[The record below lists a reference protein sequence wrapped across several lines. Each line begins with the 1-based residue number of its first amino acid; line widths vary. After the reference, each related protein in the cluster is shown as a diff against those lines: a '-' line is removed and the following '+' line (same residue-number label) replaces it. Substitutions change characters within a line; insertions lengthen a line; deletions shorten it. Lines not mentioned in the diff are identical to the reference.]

1 MDTSYYENHRSEIL
15 QFITNKPK
23 RVLELGC
30 GAGNFGA
37 KLKELYGCSVVGI
50 EIFTSA
56 AEQAK
61 LKLDKVIVASI
72 DGYDFSHLG
81 KFDLIIAND
90 VLEHLVD
97 PWMVID
103 RLHESLSDNGLFIG
117 SIPNIRQYKIITNLL
132 LRGKWEYADQGILD
146 RTHLRFFTR
155 QSIIEAFKKYE
166 IIQVACLQKPRT
178 LSHWIQ
184 YKLWPN
190 LLTIQYCM
198 VAKKHS

>member
-1 MDTSYYENHRSEIL
+1 MNLSYYEGNRNDMLE
-15 QFITNKPK
+15 FIPNIPK

-37 KLKELYGCSVVGI
+37 KLKELYGCEVIGI
-50 EIFTSA
+50 EIFPSA

-61 LKLDKVIVASI
+61 LKLDKVIVNSI

-97 PWMVID
+97 PWVVID
-103 RLHESLSDNGLFIG
+103 RLHESLSDNGIFIA

-132 LRGKWEYADQGILD
+132 LRGKWEYED
-146 RTHLRFFTR
+146 
-155 QSIIEAFKKYE
+155 
-166 IIQVACLQKPRT
+166 
-178 LSHWIQ
+178 
-184 YKLWPN
+184 
-190 LLTIQYCM
+190 
-198 VAKKHS
+198 